1 MNSGYSKLV
10 ESDDQQMQRQQ
21 VWQQSGNDLVIPKH
35 AADSESLMPGQWVS
49 VDG

>member
-1 MNSGYSKLV
+1 MDSGYSKLV
-10 ESDDQQMQRQQ
+10 ESDGQQIQRQQ

-35 AADSESLMPGQWVS
+35 AADSDLLMPGQWVS